1 MIRRFVFRANRE
13 CERRT
18 RERERERERERGKLE
33 VSREEERKEKGRRGE
48 DRWTRFEIFNVHVQ
62 RTVTAR
68 PVTEL

>member
-18 RERERERERERGKLE
+18 RERERGKLE
-33 VSREEERKEKGRRGE
+33 VSREEERKERGRRGE

-68 PVTEL
+68 SVTEL

>member
-1 MIRRFVFRANRE
+1 MRE
-13 CERRT
+13 KN
-18 RERERERERERGKLE
+18 ERERERK